1 MQRVP
6 VISKNNLPLMPTK
19 ASRAR
24 RWIKEGKAIGKFN
37 KLGMFSVQL
46 LIDSVDI
53 KTQDVV
59 IGLDPGKMF
68 SGVAVQSQK
77 YTLQM
82 LHLVLPFKTVKK
94 RMEQRSMM
102 RRGRRGRRIKRT
114 LSFAKRNHRQARFD
128 NRRGSLLRTLLERSS
143 PQQVRASC
151 ELSKEAQPPLEVRA
165 KLAPSIRANKDLEYR
180 TITLLC
186 EIYPVN
192 KIVVEEVEAR
202 GNKSFSPVM
211 VGQRYQINRLSE
223 LANVTLKKGWETSN
237 FRKYLGLHKEKSDKS
252 LQIPETHAVDAITLA
267 CSEFVQYKSWEGT
280 KNHGA
285 SWIGKVNITESQFT
299 ILRRPPISRR
309 QLHLMV
315 PAKGGIRRK
324 YGGTVTKHGLRK
336 GDYVKATQGNTTYFG
351 WVSGDTEKQVSVSDQ
366 DWKRLGQFSKNKVLL
381 IKRSTGLITTV
392 VKTTRVAFLSG
403 LKTLSFPHPARSL

>member
-6 VISKNNLPLMPTK
+6 VISKENKPLMPTK

-37 KLGMFSVQL
+37 KLGIFYVQL
-46 LIDSVDI
+46 LIDSTDTKI
-53 KTQDVV
+53 QDVV

-68 SGVAVQSQK
+68 SGVAVQSRK

-102 RRGRRGRRIKRT
+102 RRGRRGRRIKRN

-128 NRRGSLLRTLLERSS
+128 NRRGS
-143 PQQVRASC
+143 
-151 ELSKEAQPPLEVRA
+151 
-165 KLAPSIRANKDLEYR
+165 KLPPSIRSNKDLEYR
-180 TITLLC
+180 TIDLLC
-186 EIYPVN
+186 EIYPV
-192 KIVVEEVEAR
+192 KRIVIEEVEAR

-223 LANVTLKKGWETSN
+223 IANVTLKKGWETSN
-237 FRKYLGLHKEKSDKS
+237 LRKYLGLHKEKSDKS
-252 LQIPETHAVDAITLA
+252 LQIPETHAVDAVTLA
-267 CSEFVQYKSWEGT
+267 CSEFVQYKLWEGT
-280 KNHGA
+280 KSHGA
-285 SWIGKVNITESQFT
+285 SWKGEVNITESQFT

-315 PAKGGIRRK
+315 PSKGGNRRK
-324 YGGTVTKHGLRK
+324 YGGTVTKHGFRK
-336 GDYVKATQGNTTYFG
+336 GDYVKATQGNKTYFG

-366 DWKRLGQFSKNKVLL
+366 DWKRLGQFSKNKVSL

-403 LKTLSFPHPARSL
+403 LKTLSFPHPVRSL